1 VLSPTA
7 PSAQI
12 TPSPSGA
19 EKQVKQMLDG
29 RLRRGGKISQKYKK
43 LHIYICEVAYFQRAT

>member
-1 VLSPTA
+1 
-7 PSAQI
+7 
-12 TPSPSGA
+12 
-19 EKQVKQMLDG
+19 MLDG